1 MLLSLF
7 VVDAFTCVRFKG
19 NPAAVVPLQ
28 AWLPV
33 PVMQA
38 IAAENNLSETTFFV
52 RDHAGVFDIRWF
64 SPLKEVGFCGHATLA
79 SAYVIARQ
87 QLAPF
92 PLRLRAPAVGEIGV
106 EQVDEATFEI
116 CFPNQL
122 PTLVTQVP
130 APLLAALSIAPQA
143 VYANAQAYIGVYADE
158 QQVRAVVPDLAQ
170 MLALA
175 PRDVALPHREP
186 RMTWCRAI
194 SGRPMAERR
203 TLSPVRSMQRWRR
216 CGRARLERPIC
227 ARCRPRRVAVSWRV
241 VSHRRMSTYVAA
253 PCTICVGRSRY
264 ERCGCTTGGGVAPR
278 NLAAAV
284 GRGVDRLGWR
294 LRA

>member
-38 IAAENNLSETTFFV
+38 IAAENNLSETAFFV
-52 RDHAGVFDIRWF
+52 RDHAGFFDIRWF

-106 EQVDEATFEI
+106 EQVDEATFEM

-130 APLLAALSIAPQA
+130 APLLAALPIAPQA
-143 VYANAQAYIGVYADE
+143 VYANAQAYIAVYADE

-175 PRDVALPHREP
+175 PRDVAI
-186 RMTWCRAI
+186 T
-194 SGRPMAERR
+194 
-203 TLSPVRSMQRWRR
+203 
-216 CGRARLERPIC
+216 
-227 ARCRPRRVAVSWRV
+227 
-241 VSHRRMSTYVAA
+241 A
-253 PCTICVGRSRY
+253 PGATHDLVSRY
-264 ERCGCTTGGGVAPR
+264 FWPANG
-278 NLAAAV
+278 
-284 GRGVDRLGWR
+284 
-294 LRA
+294 

>member
-106 EQVDEATFEI
+106 EQVDEATFEM

-130 APLLAALSIAPQA
+130 APLLAALPIAPQA
-143 VYANAQAYIGVYADE
+143 VYANAQAYIAVYADE

-175 PRDVALPHREP
+175 PRDVAITAPGATHDLVSRYFWP
-186 RMTWCRAI
+186 AN
-194 SGRPMAERR
+194 GGAEDPVTGSIHAALAPLWAR
-203 TLSPVRSMQRWRR
+203 TL
-216 CGRARLERPIC
+216 GK
-227 ARCRPRRVAVSWRV
+227 
-241 VSHRRMSTYVAA
+241 T
-253 PCTICVGRSRY
+253 
-264 ERCGCTTGGGVAPR
+264 
-278 NLAAAV
+278 
-284 GRGVDRLGWR
+284 D
-294 LRA
+294 LRALQASARGGELACRVTPAHVYVRGSVVQYLRGEITL